1 MCSLKFT
8 CTTSPR
14 EPQHVTVG
22 KLAGRREPGRIEI
35 SRDCTCA
42 RICRSSSS
50 AELLCGICSRRI
62 RSTRQIAQA
71 VRVRRE
77 KRAARYDVKVGP
89 VTFKAS
95 RIDRPPEP
103 RDAGAGV
110 GGDVAN
116 GTLPRSSSGR
126 RLRNWII
133 LANVAAWILIALVI
147 RAIFF

>member
-1 MCSLKFT
+1 MLPCTNWRGGEGPEESRFLATARAREFFVHLPLRNCYAEFAAGESDRHGKSLK
-8 CTTSPR
+8 
-14 EPQHVTVG
+14 
-22 KLAGRREPGRIEI
+22 L
-35 SRDCTCA
+35 
-42 RICRSSSS
+42 
-50 AELLCGICSRRI
+50 
-62 RSTRQIAQA
+62 
-71 VRVRRE
+71 VRVRHE

-116 GTLPRSSSGR
+116 GTLPRSRSGR